1 MTYSDLIKAD
11 LITQQIELMHAHC
24 ARLGLADSGHLPLCA
39 FHPISGKSRIARF
52 AIGDDKRM
60 AGTAAQWAHEL
71 NVYVPVHLVRLD
83 LAPGKRGKASDI
95 TAVFG
100 AVIDADSDK
109 QNDHVTPDIAPTFSL
124 VTSRIPSINRQYFW
138 LFDDPVEKDDALDL
152 MGLLYKKCGGDHGTK
167 DVAHVWRI
175 AGTLNFPNEAK
186 IKRGRPQ
193 EPQQI
198 EVAA

>member
-1 MTYSDLIKAD
+1 MTYSDLIKPD

-24 ARLGLADSGHLPLCA
+24 ARLGLADAGQMPLCA

-52 AIGDDKRM
+52 AIGEAKRM
-60 AGTAAQWAHEL
+60 AGTAAQWAKEL
-71 NVYVPVHLVRLD
+71 NVYVPVHLMRPD
-83 LAPGKRGKASDI
+83 LPPGKRGKADDI

-109 QNDHVTPDIAPTFSL
+109 DSGHTPPDIAPTFTL
-124 VTSRIPSINRQYFW
+124 ITSRIPTLNRQLFW
-138 LFDDPVEKDDALDL
+138 LLDEAVERDRALQL
-152 MGLLYKKCGGDHGTK
+152 MRLLYRKCGGDHGTK

-175 AGTLNFPNEAK
+175 AGTLNFPNQAK

-193 EPQQI
+193 EPQPI
-198 EVAA
+198 EVAQ